1 MLPAIEMSWKI
12 PLFKIYWDEKDV
24 SRVTEAIKS
33 GANWAIG
40 PNVAKFEEK
49 IASYV
54 GTKYCVALN
63 SGTSALHALLL
74 AHGIKKGDEVI
85 VPSFTFIATANAVLL
100 VGAKPV
106 FADIETETLGLDP
119 EDVEEKI
126 TSRTRA
132 ILPMHY
138 GGCPCEI
145 KKLEEI
151 AEDHNLL
158 QIEDAAESIG
168 ARIGDKRVGTF
179 GDSAILSFCQNKI
192 ITTGEGGGVVT
203 GSRQVYE
210 KLKLIRSHGRLE
222 TSDYFSSVEIM
233 DYAALGYNFR
243 MSNITAAL
251 GISQLEKIDKL
262 IEMRRRNARYLT
274 EGLKQVKEIAIP
286 IPPKNY
292 YNVYQMYSIT
302 VNPERRDELVGYLAQ
317 KGIMTKVYFSPV
329 HLTHLYKNELK
340 YACRLP
346 VTEEISKQVL
356 TLPMY
361 PTLTKG
367 EMKYILEEIKNFYWG
382 RDEKTREIF

>member
-1 MLPAIEMSWKI
+1 MSWKI

-24 SRVTEAIKS
+24 NLVTEAIKA
-33 GANWAIG
+33 GANWAVG
-40 PNVAKFEEK
+40 PNVAKFEEM
-49 IASYV
+49 IADYI
-54 GTKYCVALN
+54 GAKYCVALN

-106 FADIETETLGLDP
+106 FADIETETFGLNP
-119 EDVEEKI
+119 ENVKEKI
-126 TSRTRA
+126 TKRTRA

-138 GGCPCEI
+138 GGCPCKI
-145 KKLEEI
+145 KELQEI

-158 QIEDAAESIG
+158 HIEDAAESFG
-168 ARIGDKRVGTF
+168 ARIGDKKVGTF
-179 GDSAILSFCQNKI
+179 GDSAMLSFCQNKI
-192 ITTGEGGGVVT
+192 ITTGEGGAAVT
-203 GSRQVYE
+203 DSREIYE

-233 DYAALGYNFR
+233 DYVALGYNFR

-262 IEMRRRNARYLT
+262 IEMRRRNAKYLN
-274 EGLKQVKEIAIP
+274 EELEQVKGITIP
-286 IPPKNY
+286 TPPENY
-292 YNVYQMYSIT
+292 YHVYQMYSIR
-302 VNPERRDELVGYLAQ
+302 VNPKRRDEMIRYLAK

-340 YACRLP
+340 YTCRLP
-346 VTEEISKQVL
+346 VTEEISKQIL

-361 PTLTKG
+361 PTLTKE
-367 EMKYILEEIKNFYWG
+367 EMKYIVEEIKNSAVG
-382 RDEKTREIF
+382 TR

>member
-1 MLPAIEMSWKI
+1 MSWKI

-24 SRVTEAIKS
+24 NLVTEAIKA
-33 GANWAIG
+33 GVNWAVG
-40 PNVAKFEEK
+40 PNVAKFEEM
-49 IASYV
+49 IAEYI
-54 GTKYCVALN
+54 GAKYCVALN

-106 FADIETETLGLDP
+106 FADIETETFGLDP
-119 EDVEEKI
+119 ENVKEKI
-126 TSRTRA
+126 TKRTRA

-138 GGCPCEI
+138 GGCPCKIRE
-145 KKLEEI
+145 LEEI

-158 QIEDAAESIG
+158 HIEDAAESFG
-168 ARIGDKRVGTF
+168 ARIGDKKVGTF
-179 GDSAILSFCQNKI
+179 GDSAILSFCQNKL
-192 ITTGEGGGVVT
+192 ITTGEGGAAVT
-203 GSRQVYE
+203 DSRETCE

-222 TSDYFSSVEIM
+222 TSDYFSSVEVM
-233 DYAALGYNFR
+233 DYIALGYNFR

-262 IEMRRRNARYLT
+262 IEMRRRNARYLN
-274 EGLKQVKEIAIP
+274 EELEQVKGITILA
-286 IPPKNY
+286 PPENY
-292 YNVYQMYSIT
+292 YQVYQMYSIR
-302 VNPERRDELVGYLAQ
+302 VNPEERDEMIRYLAR

-340 YACRLP
+340 YTCRLP
-346 VTEEISKQVL
+346 VTEEISKQIL

-361 PTLTKG
+361 PTLAKE
-367 EMKYILEEIKNFYWG
+367 EMKHIVEEIKNSAVG
-382 RDEKTREIF
+382 TR